1 MIVRQGQ
8 RCVEPGR
15 LGVPS
20 APATTAFQS
29 KFFQFDVRQ
38 GQIDASQSRLIEL
51 DFDGGS
57 RPIKAWVVQLELR
70 KKA

>member
-1 MIVRQGQ
+1 MIVDQGR

-15 LGVPS
+15 LGVPRGR
-20 APATTAFQS
+20 ATAFHS